1 MDTKARQHNDEGK
14 MTTNS
19 KPNRRQQILEVLA
32 HELETNPGLRIT
44 TASLASAVGVS
55 EAALYRH
62 FASKAKMFEGLIDFA
77 EETVFGLINKI
88 ISNETDVIVRC
99 EKIVQLMLGFSEKN
113 PGITRILIGDALLGE
128 NERLHAR
135 VVQYFERLETALRQV
150 LREANLTDGPRAISN
165 LEAAANQMLTYTEG
179 KMSQFVRSSFTKK
192 PTEHWEDQ
200 WVALKAG
207 LFR

>member
-1 MDTKARQHNDEGK
+1 
-14 MTTNS
+14 MTTNT

-55 EAALYRH
+55 ESALYRH
-62 FASKAKMFEGLIDFA
+62 FASKAKMFEALIDFA

-88 ISNETDVIVRC
+88 LSNETDVTVRC
-99 EKIVQLMLGFSEKN
+99 EKIIQLMLGFSERN

-135 VVQYFERLETALRQV
+135 VVQFFERLETQLRQI
-150 LREANLTDGPRAISN
+150 LREANLAEGPRAISN
-165 LEAAANQMLTYTEG
+165 MEAAANQMLTYTEG

-192 PTEHWEDQ
+192 PTEHWGDQ

>member
-1 MDTKARQHNDEGK
+1 MELRFEADKKIMNTS
-14 MTTNS
+14 T

-32 HELETNPGLRIT
+32 SELETNPGLRIT

-62 FASKAKMFEGLIDFA
+62 FASKAKMFEALIDFA

-88 ISNETDVIVRC
+88 ISNETDAILRC
-99 EKIVQLMLGFSEKN
+99 EKIIQVVLGFSEKN

-135 VVQYFERLETALRQV
+135 VMQFFERLETQLRQV
-150 LREANLTDGPRAISN
+150 LREANLSDGPRSISN
-165 LEAAANQMLTYTEG
+165 MEAAANQMLAHTEG

-192 PTEHWEDQ
+192 PTEHWNDQ
-200 WVALKAG
+200 WVVLKTG

>member
-1 MDTKARQHNDEGK
+1 
-14 MTTNS
+14 MTTNP

-32 HELETNPGLRIT
+32 SELETNPGLRIT

-62 FASKAKMFEGLIDFA
+62 FASKAKMFEALIDFA
-77 EETVFGLINKI
+77 EESVFGIINKI
-88 ISNETDVIVRC
+88 VSNETDVTVRC
-99 EKIVQLMLGFSEKN
+99 EKIIQLMLGFSEKN

-128 NERLHAR
+128 NERLHGR
-135 VVQYFERLETALRQV
+135 VTQYFERLETQFRQV
-150 LREANLTDGPRAISN
+150 LREANLSNGPRAISN

-192 PTEHWEDQ
+192 PTEHWDEQ